1 MKKTIFLL
9 IIMLCV
15 LCSCTN
21 SEFSDITPIPDAVES
36 IVFQRTNVDK
46 DGNYTYFEKTI
57 VEKEQM
63 ESFLNNIDS
72 FRFVSVEPIKFSSVD
87 YLIIFQGGR
96 THKLVLSGDL
106 AVYDGLAYKIDKG
119 DLSDKFSELY
129 TSLSQEEKQTTSKI
143 FS

>member
-1 MKKTIFLL
+1 
-9 IIMLCV
+9 MLCV